1 MRLRALLETQ
11 VPAVTRHNNQ
21 AHLPSSEAA
30 DSIWGVHRLTPDF
43 PAVGSLPLFK
53 KNIYVHVRLPISKW
67 PSVRAHIMGPL
78 DRLMWSQAA
87 VTQQTGTQMTNTGSG
102 QTVSTFYSPSAYL
115 LRASVPLKLHP
126 VTVLDNN
133 LLLKRGLQH
142 VYGTSFY
149 PSPGTFRIR
158 PSRSTRTIRMSQN
171 TSWQKA
177 AWEKT
182 GS

>member
-1 MRLRALLETQ
+1 MRLRALLEIQ
-11 VPAVTRHNNQ
+11 VPAVTWHNQ
-21 AHLPSSEAA
+21 AHLLSSEAV
-30 DSIWGVHRLTPDF
+30 DSICEVSTIW
-43 PAVGSLPLFK
+43 LPIYLLWEIWLSA

-67 PSVRAHIMGPL
+67 PSVHAHIIGPL

-87 VTQQTGTQMTNTGSG
+87 VTQQTGTPMTNIGSG

-115 LRASVPLKLHP
+115 LRAFVPLKLHP

-142 VYGTSFY
+142 VYGTCFY
-149 PSPGTFRIR
+149 PLPGTFRLR

-177 AWEKT
+177 AREKT

>member
-21 AHLPSSEAA
+21 AHLLSSEAA

-43 PAVGSLPLFK
+43 PVGETCLSLK
-53 KNIYVHVRLPISKW
+53 DIYVHVRLPISKW
-67 PSVRAHIMGPL
+67 PSVHAHIIGTL

-87 VTQQTGTQMTNTGSG
+87 VTQQTWTPMTNIGSG

-158 PSRSTRTIRMSQN
+158 PSRWTRTIRMSQN
-171 TSWQKA
+171 MSWQKA